1 MRGAFG
7 GIGASILT
15 ATKRADSEPPAGE
28 AAPTVDANVAKP
40 RLIDVFG
47 VDFTQDDVGFAIPR
61 LHEDIPLY
69 VDPFLLWV
77 SDSPEYQDMHE
88 RVLAF
93 FRLVSEQVR
102 GGHAMAAAELLAG
115 CREPQA
121 MGLGYTSGS
130 RRGSNIGA
138 GLIASILAAHDAIPQ
153 LLDGGIR
160 HLEEMQLVVPKFAE
174 DRLSDTASSILKDFF
189 IDYTARQC
197 AELRI
202 PTRKTRLGNVYS
214 QARKM
219 WVPAPEAK
227 LPFNP
232 VDDAPILLV
241 PLDLLRHLPWI
252 NYEHYYRSSFSTRV
266 LQPSRRDV
274 RVAKEAVL
282 QFNARNYVEVERYV
296 SERERVGSECKPDPL
311 FRPLAVSTAQAR
323 LRKLL
328 ALPTGSED
336 GADREY
342 EDLVHDFLS
351 SMLYPTLEFAESR
364 VRTASGAHIRD
375 LIFYNDGKTDFWKDL
390 RERYDARQPV
400 FELKNVRSLQT
411 EHVNQLY
418 RYLDEEFG
426 KFGILVTRNPM
437 PKAVQRNA
445 VDLHSSK
452 RVAIVCLDDRD
463 LELMLSMAEA
473 GRNPADV
480 VKKKFVEF
488 TRLLPK

>member
-1 MRGAFG
+1 MRVTDSGRSDCGDREIAPAF
-7 GIGASILT
+7 
-15 ATKRADSEPPAGE
+15 
-28 AAPTVDANVAKP
+28 DANIANP
-40 RLIDVFG
+40 RLVDVFG
-47 VDFTQDDVGFAIPR
+47 VDFTQDDVDFAIPR

-69 VDPFLLWV
+69 VDPFLLWI
-77 SDSPEYQDMHE
+77 SRRSEYQDMHE
-88 RVLAF
+88 RVLMF
-93 FRLVSEQVR
+93 FRLVSEKVR
-102 GGHAMAAAELLAG
+102 SGHPMSAAKLLAG

-121 MGLGYTSGS
+121 MGLGYASGS

-138 GLIASILAAHDAIPQ
+138 VLIASILAAHDAIPQ

-160 HLEEMQLVVPKFAE
+160 HLEELQLVVPKFAE
-174 DRLSDTASSILKDFF
+174 DRLSDTTSSILKDFF
-189 IDYTARQC
+189 IDYTQRRC
-197 AELRI
+197 AEVGI

-214 QARKM
+214 PSRRM
-219 WVPAPEAK
+219 WIPAPEAN
-227 LPFNP
+227 LPYNP
-232 VDDAPILLV
+232 VDDAPILFV

-252 NYEHYYRSSFSTRV
+252 NYEHYYRSSFATRV
-266 LQPSRRDV
+266 LQPRRRDV

-296 SERERVGSECKPDPL
+296 SERERLGSECKPDPL
-311 FRPLAVSTAQAR
+311 FRPFSIPTIRAR

-328 ALPTGSED
+328 ELPPGSAD

-342 EDLVHDFLS
+342 EDLVHDLLS

-375 LIFYNDGKTDFWKDL
+375 LIFYNDGKIDFWKDL

-400 FELKNVRSLQT
+400 FELKNVKSLQT

-426 KFGILVTRNPM
+426 RFGILVSRNPT

-452 RVAIVCLDDRD
+452 RVAVLCLDDRD
-463 LELMLSMAEA
+463 VELMLSMVES